1 MKKAEAKGFM
11 PKRAGL
17 HTFFGFVKYHVYFSL
32 WATEIQLELAINPYA
47 GIYSGLLCDV
57 P

>member
-11 PKRAGL
+11 PKSAGL

-57 P
+57 S